1 MFIGRRCALEALSS
15 GRSVCLLLLPL
26 DLRPGALVSA
36 PLLLAPSPCLL
47 GLVCPVV
54 AAGMS
59 VRVAHGLLRLMA
71 FCARAVSRACA
82 APRIAARSPVLRGR
96 REAERQEERHG
107 QEHVLCACI
116 GVCDDWGA
124 YTRVSDTHSCE
135 GQRQRGAGRR
145 GAHGTTKGGEL
156 HAKRSSIRD
165 GRDAANPD
173 AHYVRGTCARAAMR
187 GAPRAEPSGL
197 RAARSSL
204 RGTDGERRSSTV
216 TRGPWLSSR
225 SDGHARGTVREG
237 LEETTMR
244 QAGLL
249 VLLGAL
255 GCAGAGVETGP
266 RAGAAELATLR
277 LRGGTG
283 QVLILC

>member
-15 GRSVCLLLLPL
+15 CRSVCLLLLPL

-204 RGTDGERRSSTV
+204 RGTDGHGSWR
-216 TRGPWLSSR
+216 P
-225 SDGHARGTVREG
+225 
-237 LEETTMR
+237 
-244 QAGLL
+244 
-249 VLLGAL
+249 
-255 GCAGAGVETGP
+255 
-266 RAGAAELATLR
+266 
-277 LRGGTG
+277 
-283 QVLILC
+283 

>member
-15 GRSVCLLLLPL
+15 CRSVFLLLLPL

-204 RGTDGERRSSTV
+204 RGLT
-216 TRGPWLSSR
+216 
-225 SDGHARGTVREG
+225 GTVRGG